1 LQEGNLAAAREEL
14 IKALEHNSSYALAYF
29 DLGVLYE
36 QTGSPNLAIEMYK
49 KALGIQ
55 PDYQHARSNL
65 ERMEGRPGAS
75 AHHLP

>member
-36 QTGSPNLAIEMYK
+36 QTGSRDLAIEMYK

-55 PDYQHARSNL
+55 A
-65 ERMEGRPGAS
+65 
-75 AHHLP
+75 